1 MASSCLSE
9 SVHRLF
15 DAADVK
21 YEPSSC
27 AVDAALECNVNS
39 DGIEFTEELIKD
51 LLEIDNSASNERRDE
66 WFNESIDRIRPLIQR
81 CLRVVLS
88 GVKWESSDRRQR
100 ISLAM

>member
-51 LLEIDNSASNERRDE
+51 LLEIDSASNERNDDRFHD
-66 WFNESIDRIRPLIQR
+66 SIVRIGPLIQR
-81 CLRVVLS
+81 CLRVVRS
-88 GVKWESSDRRQR
+88 GVKWESVDRRKKDFFV
-100 ISLAM
+100 